1 MFVVVD
7 IFSRA
12 MDISVNYL
20 RPCCAFSGTGRL
32 EPLSEAHSSARV
44 VATHSKH
51 FYDIPV
57 SASGNDVLLLDH
69 WSVHTLGN
77 SALKTLN
84 QKRVHMRVNEYL
96 EAID

>member
-1 MFVVVD
+1 MP
-7 IFSRA
+7 S
-12 MDISVNYL
+12 L
-20 RPCCAFSGTGRL
+20 EPPGRL
-32 EPLSEAHSSARV
+32 EPLSEEHSSARV
-44 VATHSKH
+44 VSTHSKH
-51 FYDIPV
+51 FYDIPR

-96 EAID
+96 EAMD